1 MKCPFC
7 GVDSDKVIDSRS
19 AQEGRAVRRRRE
31 CQDCGKRFTTYEY
44 IEKAQLTVI
53 KTDEAR
59 EPYVRQKLIRGLK
72 AATTKRPVSA
82 EQIETLVEELET
94 ELFSLG
100 KSEVSSQVIGE
111 MVMDRLRH
119 LDEVSYVRFASVYRK
134 FEDATE
140 FADEIKKLK

>member
-1 MKCPFC
+1 MKCPVC

-53 KTDEAR
+53 KTDDAR
-59 EPYVRQKLIRGLK
+59 EPYVRQKLVRGLK
-72 AATTKRPVSA
+72 AATTKRPVST

-100 KSEVSSQVIGE
+100 KPEVSSQVIGE
-111 MVMDRLRH
+111 MVMERLRH

-134 FEDATE
+134 FQDATE